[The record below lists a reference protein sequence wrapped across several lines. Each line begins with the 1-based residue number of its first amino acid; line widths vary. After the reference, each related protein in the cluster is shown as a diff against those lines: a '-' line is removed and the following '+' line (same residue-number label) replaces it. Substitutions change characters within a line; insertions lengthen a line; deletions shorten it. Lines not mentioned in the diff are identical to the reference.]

1 MGEKQIILLTLL
13 SILNDLCTKSEL
25 KCSRKIKY
33 EYCGTI
39 YTCACAFARKKSAL
53 KIILVLSLRRTE
65 ERPNVC
71 DSVASFNLCV
81 ENVETL
87 TKNNDRSRD
96 FRFQI

>member
-1 MGEKQIILLTLL
+1 MSIVVLFTHVRVHLL
-13 SILNDLCTKSEL
+13 E
-25 KCSRKIKY
+25 
-33 EYCGTI
+33 
-39 YTCACAFARKKSAL
+39 KSAL
-53 KIILVLSLRRTE
+53 KIIPVLSLRRTE